1 MCWAKRKTKQKR
13 RKNNDQLIKEGEDE
27 IRKKWS
33 LGHIPSWANDVLTGI
48 LIIFRRS
55 AIKVRKAT
63 LDEVRER
70 LVQNTGLLCSC
81 KEVKHMGLI
90 YSEECP
96 THVFILA
103 TLETNNKG
111 DL

>member
-1 MCWAKRKTKQKR
+1 MTEQ
-13 RKNNDQLIKEGEDE
+13 QLIKEVQEALTKSIDAFLAKVPQMNQTVYAQAHGVALIASDE
-27 IRKKWS
+27 I
-33 LGHIPSWANDVLTGI
+33 
-48 LIIFRRS
+48 
-55 AIKVRKAT
+55 AIAVTKVRKAT

-103 TLETNNKG
+103 TLESKEK
-111 DL
+111 